1 MTFELAERTDD
12 TGAPPALRRPTPI
25 TLDEACRLGEILATS
40 GYFED
45 TKGAA
50 QAVVKILA
58 GAEQGIP
65 PIAAMANLYITNG
78 KPTATAALIAE
89 RIKSHPEL
97 DYRITEHTREAC
109 EIEIL
114 ERGEKVGTSR
124 YTIQDARDAGLAGKV
139 QWKAHPR
146 NMLFARAITNAYRF
160 YCPHV
165 FGAPVY
171 AVEEFDDETPPV
183 DPVVA
188 DEPALHID
196 ETVPDD
202 EDVVDLQAVEP
213 LATDALADD
222 QALTLEQAER
232 LLGVIRDRQT
242 SKRQL
247 REALATVGITQP
259 GDDLEAAIRRL
270 TLGQAT
276 ELFEAITSSAERE
289 EIGDARDLP
298 WNATPQPA

>member
-1 MTFELAERTDD
+1 M
-12 TGAPPALRRPTPI
+12 
-25 TLDEACRLGEILATS
+25 
-40 GYFED
+40 
-45 TKGAA
+45 
-50 QAVVKILA
+50 
-58 GAEQGIP
+58 
-65 PIAAMANLYITNG
+65 
-78 KPTATAALIAE
+78 
-89 RIKSHPEL
+89 
-97 DYRITEHTREAC
+97 
-109 EIEIL
+109 
-114 ERGEKVGTSR
+114 
-124 YTIQDARDAGLAGKV
+124 
-139 QWKAHPR
+139 
-146 NMLFARAITNAYRF
+146 
-160 YCPHV
+160 
-165 FGAPVY
+165 
-171 AVEEFDDETPPV
+171 
-183 DPVVA
+183 
-188 DEPALHID
+188 
-196 ETVPDD
+196 PDD